1 MTPRLSELTFGSF
14 LVYPSR
20 ADTDEKARFKQVVL
34 DIKGDR
40 FVHGQNMRWPE
51 YTARRI
57 AEKIPGSALERYFPP
72 DAVLVPLPRSGLLQ
86 KNALWPARR
95 IADELVKVGLGEKID
110 PLIQR
115 ETPMRKSAVSGD
127 RPSPAEHL
135 KSFARVLP
143 VQSRHFVFVDDII
156 TRGSMALAAAWAIL
170 EVMPDAEVKT
180 FAVARTTWEE
190 PREMVEI
197 VVGKVVHEGGNFLK
211 REP

>member
-20 ADTDEKARFKQVVL
+20 ADTDETARFKQVVL

-40 FVHGQNMRWPE
+40 FVHGKNMRWPE

-57 AEKIPGSALERYFPP
+57 VEKIPGSALEGYFPP
-72 DAVLVPLPRSGLLQ
+72 DTVLVPLPRSGLLQ

-95 IADELVKVGLGEKID
+95 IADELVKAGLGERVET
-110 PLIQR
+110 LIQR

-127 RPSPAEHL
+127 RLSPAEHL

-143 VQSRHFVFVDDII
+143 VQSRRFVFVDDII
-156 TRGSMALAAAWAIL
+156 TRGSTALAAAWAIL
-170 EVMPDAEVKT
+170 EVMPEAEVKT

-190 PREMVEI
+190 PRGMVEI